1 MRFVKYLCL
10 LVCAF
15 SVIAIA
21 GESKMGIRDVNR
33 VTFDSAIH
41 VGTASLPAGEY
52 IVRHT
57 MEGQD
62 HIMVFQQQRTKE
74 EFKVKC
80 TLVAVGAEGGA
91 EPDHLPGQCGPTRVL
106 QEMVFRGDTAKHV
119 F

>member
-21 GESKMGIRDVNR
+21 VENKLGIRDVNR

-62 HIMVFQQQRTKE
+62 HVMVFQQQRTKE

-80 TLVAVGAEGGA
+80 TLVALQQKAAQSQTIYQVNGT
-91 EPDHLPGQCGPTRVL
+91 DKVL
-106 QEMVFRGDTAKHV
+106 QELVFRGDTAKHV

>member
-80 TLVAVGAEGGA
+80 TLVA
-91 EPDHLPGQCGPTRVL
+91 LPQKAAQSQTIYQVNGTDKVL
-106 QEMVFRGDTAKHV
+106 QELVFRGDTAKHV